1 VIELVRD
8 EDPAEEPVT
17 RISTPSIYLLADSLH
32 PLPLYKDER
41 RQTGH
46 ATDQRRA
53 EGARNDRPR
62 RTETAPRGAYAR
74 SGAVPPEKGIA
85 SEPQETSRLPE
96 DLDLGVGADAV
107 RWPPS
112 QVLPN
117 DQELRLEPEE
127 DGMDEP
133 RDAYP
138 TNPGSSIPA
147 SRISPEVRGG
157 SGDHFAA
164 LLGLSRSGRLRFT
177 NGAHRIIIQADS
189 RLRGLYR
196 ARFGDR
202 MPKVEARR
210 GIVTIQYPRF
220 PGGDWLNDRSERP
233 AEVELNASIPW
244 DVEVSSGASRLLAD
258 LSGLRLGSL
267 KVDGGARR
275 LEVVLPA
282 SSGAVSVAIVGG
294 ASNVAIR
301 RPERVAAR
309 LRVDG
314 GATNLTF
321 DDRHISVAGG
331 ELDLQSGDYDAATD
345 RYDIAITGGAN
356 NISIDKR
363 SEWKEGA
370 DLDREVE

>member
-46 ATDQRRA
+46 ATDHRRA

-62 RTETAPRGAYAR
+62 RTETAPRGTFAR
-74 SGAVPPEKGIA
+74 SGAVPTEKGIA
-85 SEPQETSRLPE
+85 SEPQETNRLPE
-96 DLDLGVGADAV
+96 DLDFGVGADAV
-107 RWPPS
+107 RWPYS

-117 DQELRLEPEE
+117 DQERRLGPGE
-127 DGMDEP
+127 DGMDKP

-138 TNPGSSIPA
+138 TKPGSSIPA